1 VTLSADEDVH
11 LAHLSELTDRMAVDP
26 FAVGEMEEF
35 LHSLPLDE
43 RERLRE
49 VVAGRHNPRRSK

>member
-1 VTLSADEDVH
+1 
-11 LAHLSELTDRMAVDP
+11 
-26 FAVGEMEEF
+26 MEEF

-43 RERLRE
+43 LEPLRE